1 MLVSA
6 APFLGFLLGL
16 RPRAELVGLFSA
28 LFRYA
33 LPFQCAEDE
42 VRAVVLLEVLGCARD
57 LAPRAGEIALGVSQ
71 GSFFVALGSIS
82 GAEDGA
88 GRTPAS
94 KEEKG
99 PYFDCRTLKDEWDE
113 AYGNCRKME

>member
-16 RPRAELVGLFSA
+16 RHGAGLVGVFSA

-33 LPFQCAEDE
+33 LPFQRAEDE
-42 VRAVVLLEVLGCARD
+42 VRAVVLLKVLGCARD
-57 LAPRAGEIALGVSQ
+57 LVPSAGEIALGVSQ
-71 GSFFVALGSIS
+71 GPFFVALNSIP

-88 GRTPAS
+88 GRTPTS

-113 AYGNCRKME
+113 AYGNCKKME